1 MKKKQ
6 QFTDKT
12 YRLLNGRSPLSYMLS
27 SRHSSRS
34 PLLWFDEETGQNK
47 ALRYARNQR
56 SPFEEEQDGNA
67 VLEPIIFEDGM
78 LIVNKQDQSLQKFL
92 HYHPGNG
99 SIFAE
104 VNHQKDA
111 ARELEYVE
119 KALDAQIMAKNL
131 SLEKLLMVSRV
142 LMGSRVDKMST
153 QELKRDIL
161 VYSKNEPQEFM
172 SVLNDPMLDLQDMV
186 YRFFEANLLTMRNS
200 NKDVYYNLK
209 KNKQKM
215 LTVPYGQ
222 DSIYIVASYFQSDEG
237 VEAFK
242 MLKSLLNKDK
252 K

>member
-27 SRHSSRS
+27 SRHSARS
-34 PLLWFDEETGQNK
+34 PLLWFDEDSGQNK
-47 ALRYARNQR
+47 ALRYARNQK

-67 VLEPIIFEDGM
+67 ILEPIIFEDGM
-78 LIVNKQDQSLQKFL
+78 LVVNKQDQALQKFL

-99 SIFAE
+99 KVFSE

-111 ARELEYVE
+111 AKELEYVE

-186 YRFFEANLLTMRNS
+186 YRFFEANLLTMRNG

-237 VEAFK
+237 VEALK